1 MNTTNSTYYLQSGMD
16 DADGSG
22 FMTQPLAAD
31 AQLVVAAANPLLP
44 GPEIVFVE
52 GNVPELSLLQESMGA
67 GRELYVLDPSQDGL
81 AQMAAILAGRSGIS
95 ALHLV
100 THGTAGT
107 IELGTTTLDADTL
120 AQHQAQLQAI
130 GSSLTAGGDIL
141 LYGCDVGAGEQGQ
154 AFVSQLAGATGADVA
169 ASNDLTGAP
178 SLGGDW
184 NLEVRSGDVEAAPAV
199 SAQLATH
206 YLEVLSLTNQT
217 VNFDTASNFVYR
229 GNNGGGA
236 ASDMTYKVNNNGSY
250 VLKIDGALG
259 SVYSWENAPSNDYAT
274 FSNFGTETS
283 VKVSFQGGN
292 LFTPTSLVLD
302 DFGGSAGETL
312 VFKGYD
318 AANVYVASASTSVS
332 IDASGLHTVNFG
344 SGFAGIASVKITQSS
359 GTHVMSPYGLD
370 NLVFST
376 ITSPP
381 PTVTDARISI
391 SGASGTGGAY
401 KIGDTVTATWNN
413 TAAGDNNSGVTA
425 VTANFSQ
432 FGGGSAVS
440 ASNSSGTWTATYTI
454 VAGAIDGTNKNVSI
468 TATSGASTTTA
479 DTTNATVD
487 NIAPTVA
494 DSHISI
500 SGASGTGGAF
510 KIGDTVTAAWNNT
523 AGGDNNTD
531 TIAGATVNFSQFGGG
546 SAVAATN
553 SSGTWTATYT
563 IVSGA
568 IDSTNKNISV
578 TATDNAGNTTTT
590 ADTTNATVDSIAP
603 TVADSHISISGA
615 SGAGGAFKIG
625 DTVTATWDNT
635 AGGDNNSD
643 TISGATVNFSQF
655 GGGSAVA
662 ATNSSGTW
670 TATYTIVAG
679 ALDGATNRNVS
690 VTATDN
696 AGNAT
701 TTADTTNATV
711 DNVAPA
717 ITFSGLAFSADTGTS
732 STDFVTKTPA
742 QTITATLS
750 GAPAGG
756 DIVYGSLDNGSSW
769 TDVTSK
775 VSGTTLTWNGVTLT
789 SSDTLKLKVT
799 DAAGNDGSATAQAY
813 VLDTTAPV
821 VPTGLILAPGSDSG
835 SSDNITSVTAPTV
848 NGAAESG
855 ATVTLYDT
863 DGTTVLGT
871 GTATGGN
878 WSITSSA
885 LSEGAHLLMVKATDA
900 AGNTGVTSAGLSV
913 TIDTTAPAAPST
925 PDLATGSDTGSSS
938 SDNITSATTPMITGT
953 AESGS
958 TVTLYDTD
966 GTTVLGTAT
975 ATGGN
980 WSITSSALSEGAH
993 TLTAKATDAAG
1004 NVGVASSGLSVT
1016 IDTTAP
1022 TTTISTM
1029 AFSADTGSSATDF
1042 ITKTAAQTVAGT
1054 TSANIASGEIV
1065 EVSTDNGSSWTT
1077 AVSSVGTNTWS
1088 LSGVTLVGSDTLKVR
1103 VSDTAGNHGTTASQA
1118 YVLDTSAPSAP
1129 STPDMTAG
1137 TDTGASSSDNITNAT
1152 TPTIT
1157 GTAESGSTVTLYDT
1171 DGTTVLGT
1179 ATATGGA
1186 WSITS
1191 SALSEGSHTLTATA
1205 TDAAG
1210 NVSTA
1215 SSGLVATVDATAS
1228 TVTSVLVPANGTYAI
1243 GQTLQFTV
1251 NLDES
1256 VIVDTTG
1263 GTPRIALTV
1272 GATTDYATYVSG
1284 SGTSALVFSYT
1295 VQAGDADADGIAVG
1309 ALQANGG
1316 TLRDAAGNDA
1326 TLTLNSVASTTSV
1339 DVDGV
1344 SPTVA
1349 SVAPLSADGWYSA
1362 GQTLDFAVNFSEVVT
1377 VDTTGGT
1384 PHVAVTLDTGGTV
1397 YADYI
1402 SGSGTSTLV
1411 FRYTIASGQDD
1422 PNGITLGAL
1431 SANGGTL
1438 RDAAGNDAT
1447 LTLNSVGSTAGLLVD
1462 TTAPTTT
1469 ISTMAFSADTGSSAT
1484 DFITKT
1490 AAQTISGT
1498 TSANIASG
1506 EIVEV
1511 STDNG
1516 SSWTLAVSSVGANTW
1531 SLSGVTLV
1539 GSDTLK
1545 VRVSDAAGNNGTA
1558 ASQSYVLDTTAP
1570 AAPSAPDMTAGTDTG
1585 SSGTDNVTSNA
1596 SPTFTGTAESGSTV
1610 TLYDTDG
1617 TTVLGTATA
1626 TGGNWSITSSVLGEG
1641 AHTLTATA
1649 VDAAGNVSTA
1659 SSSLGAT
1666 IDTTAPAAPS
1676 APDLAASSDDGASST
1691 DNATSITTPTFT
1703 GTAESGSLVTLYDTD
1718 GTTVLGTA
1726 TATGGNWSIAS
1737 STLAL
1742 GGHTIYASAVDAA
1755 GNAGVLSS
1763 GLDVTIQVPGTTPP
1777 ASRGNDVLT
1786 GTAGDDVLNGGPGN
1800 DTMIGGL
1807 GNDTYYVDRRGDVIT
1822 ELPGGGTDTVLAS
1835 TSYTLG
1841 PNVENMTLTGT
1852 SSGASHQA
1860 TGNELDNVLIGNGFN
1875 NFLEGLGGAD
1885 TLTGGLGADRFIYVS
1900 VADSPAGGWDVIT
1913 DFNSAEGDIID
1924 LTRVDSNDAKSGDQH
1939 FTFIGSAAFSG
1950 VDATGQLRFDSATHM
1965 LYGSTNADATAEF
1978 AIELTGVSSLASI
1991 SLHV

>member
-16 DADGSG
+16 DADGTG

-31 AQLVVAAANPLLP
+31 AQLVVATANPLLP

-100 THGTAGT
+100 THGSAGT

-169 ASNDLTGAP
+169 ASSNLTGAAA
-178 SLGGDW
+178 LGGDW
-184 NLEVRSGDVEAAPAV
+184 NLEVQSGNIEAQPVVDAH
-199 SAQLATH
+199 LAAA
-206 YLEVLSLTNQT
+206 YLDTLALTGVT
-217 VNFDTASNFVYR
+217 VNFGTPGNFNSF
-229 GNNGGGA
+229 GNYVSGA
-236 ASDMTYKVNNNGSY
+236 ASDVTYMVSNNAAY
-250 VLKIDGALG
+250 VLKIDGTSSA
-259 SVYSWENAPSNDYAT
+259 AYAYA
-274 FSNFGTETS
+274 GTSGYVTLS
-283 VKVSFQGGN
+283 SGV
-292 LFTPTSLVLD
+292 
-302 DFGGSAGETL
+302 GETL
-312 VFKGYD
+312 VTVSFAGGNAFTPSSLDITNFDGSNGQTEVFRGYD
-318 AANVYVASASTSVS
+318 ASNTLIATTSTSTAANATNAVS
-332 IDASGLHTVNFG
+332 FT
-344 SGFAGIASVKITQSS
+344 GFTNITTLKITATTNGGVFYPTGIA
-359 GTHVMSPYGLD
+359 LD

-603 TVADSHISISGA
+603 TVADSHISINGA

-690 VTATDN
+690 VAATDN
-696 AGNAT
+696 AGNTT

-813 VLDTTAPV
+813 VLDTTAPSA
-821 VPTGLILAPGSDSG
+821 PSTPDMTSGTDTGSS
-835 SSDNITSVTAPTV
+835 SSDNITSATTPTFT
-848 NGAAESG
+848 GTAESG

-863 DGTTVLGT
+863 DGITVLGT
-871 GTATGGN
+871 ATAVGGN
-878 WSITSSA
+878 WSITSSS
-885 LSEGAHLLMVKATDA
+885 LNEGGHTLWAAASDA
-900 AGNTGVTSAGLSV
+900 AGNNGVVSSGLSV
-913 TIDTTAPAAPST
+913 TIDTAAPAAPST

-980 WSITSSALSEGAH
+980 WSIASSALSEGAH

-1042 ITKTAAQTVAGT
+1042 ITKTAAQTIAGT

-1118 YVLDTSAPSAP
+1118 YVLDSNAPSAP

-1137 TDTGASSSDNITNAT
+1137 TDTGSSSSDNITSVT

-1215 SSGLVATVDATAS
+1215 SSGLAATVDATAS
-1228 TVTSVLVPANGTYAI
+1228 TVTSVSVPANGTYAI

-1251 NLDES
+1251 NLDEN

-1272 GATTDYATYVSG
+1272 GASTDYATYVSG

-1316 TLRDAAGNDA
+1316 TLRDTAGNDA

-1344 SPTVA
+1344 APTVA

-1362 GQTLDFAVNFSEVVT
+1362 GQTLDFAVNFSEAVT

-1570 AAPSAPDMTAGTDTG
+1570 SAPSAPDMTAGTDTG

-1610 TLYDTDG
+1610 TLHDTDG

-1755 GNAGVLSS
+1755 GNAGMLSS

-1852 SSGASHQA
+1852 SSGGSHQA